1 MNKWFKSV
9 FRIYRSKNN
18 ATEVLETDNSIEAFK
33 IYHES
38 KSNGYRA
45 RLFNQDGIQIAGIWR

>member
-1 MNKWFKSV
+1 MKNWFKSV

-18 ATEVLETDNSIEAFK
+18 ITEVLEAENSVKAFEL
-33 IYHES
+33 YHQS
-38 KSNGYRA
+38 KSDGFIT